1 MTITYRVAFAATF
14 AAVSVALSGCA
25 TFTTQMHQEIT
36 VTTPMADGASCS
48 LQNVRG
54 MWMVT
59 TPGKVQVLKSK
70 TDVQIRCMKAG
81 FQDGYFAE
89 AAGIE
94 PWFWGNFVIGG
105 LLGFSLDWATGS
117 IHRYRT
123 DVVVRMSP
131 AGAAANSAPPPPPP
145 TNTASNR
152 PPTS

>member
-1 MTITYRVAFAATF
+1 LAATF
-14 AAVSVALSGCA
+14 AAVSIALSGCA

-36 VTTPMADGASCS
+36 VTTPMVDGASCS

-70 TDVQIRCMKAG
+70 TEVQIRCMKDE
-81 FQDGYFAE
+81 FQDGYFSE

-94 PWFWGNFVIGG
+94 PWVWGNFVIGG

-117 IHRYRT
+117 IHKYRP
-123 DVVVRMSP
+123 DVVVRMRP
-131 AGAAANSAPPPPPP
+131 AGAAANSAPPPPQP